1 MRLTSRDIGGR
12 TVVTVGEDRID
23 AAGAIAF
30 KEAMRNATEGG
41 VGPVILDLGGVD
53 FIDSSGLGAIVAVM
67 KHLGRD
73 RRLHLAALLPNVD
86 RVFRLTRM
94 DSVFPIHESLA
105 DAIDSTSTQDD
116 AGQGGAQHPN
126 PGEDD
131 DR

>member
-41 VGPVILDLGGVD
+41 LGPVILDLGGVD

-94 DSVFPIHESLA
+94 DSVFPIHDSLA

-116 AGQGGAQHPN
+116 AGQGRAQRPD
-126 PGEDD
+126 PDEDD